1 MSDHKMVSRSVKSL
15 DETLDLS
22 WVHVMART
30 KETLWAHLMESMT
43 DDSWDQMKAAYWG
56 CETVRKTVYRME
68 RKLVTTS
75 VHTMVSPS
83 VKSLDETLG
92 LSWVH
97 EMARTKESPS
107 VHLMG
112 SMSDDSWDQMKAAY

>member
-1 MSDHKMVSRSVKSL
+1 MDNQM
-15 DETLDLS
+15 DGTLDLS

-30 KETLWAHLMESMT
+30 LETLSAHLMGSML
-43 DDSWDQMKAAYWG
+43 DCSWDQMKAAYWG

-75 VHTMVSPS
+75 DHTMVSPS
-83 VKSLDETLG
+83 VKSLDETLD

-97 EMARTKESPS
+97 ETARTKESLS
-107 VHLMG
+107 AHLMG
-112 SMSDDSWDQMKAAY
+112 SMSDDSLDQMKAAY